1 MTMSAEQLRILG
13 YCEEAIRRIIEIIEE
28 GKRT

>member
-1 MTMSAEQLRILG
+1 MTAEQLRSLG
-13 YCEEAIRRIIEIIEE
+13 YCEEAIRQIIEIIEE